1 MQISRGNQYI
11 IQINDDWVCVFVRT
25 WMNLNKPCSLL
36 LRQPTTVNTTAIVV
50 NIEND
55 EAVSMISGAKE
66 MIENN
71 MKIYESKR

>member
-1 MQISRGNQYI
+1 MQISKGNQYI
-11 IQINDDWVCVFVRT
+11 IQIDDDWVCVFIRT
-25 WMNLNKPCSLL
+25 WMNLNKPCFLL
-36 LRQPTTVNTTAIVV
+36 LRQPTTINTTAIVV

-55 EAVSMISGAKE
+55 EAVTMISRAKE